1 MLAQIIG
8 EIVATMLGEA
18 IMGALFPNWS
28 KPQPPPEEGVW
39 NASLGSVAAFVA
51 TVAAMFGGIS
61 SIGILTGRH
70 GNPFWIILV
79 IAVLVAL
86 AAGVLSHRTFEVT
99 RRRHAL
105 AYVGLWLSRATV
117 TVALVTVALSIS
129 GITFGQR

>member
-18 IMGALFPNWS
+18 VMEALFPSWS
-28 KPQPPPEEGVW
+28 KPQPKPEEGMW
-39 NASLGSVAAFVA
+39 NASLGSVAAFLA
-51 TVAAMFGGIS
+51 AVAAMFGGIS
-61 SIGILTGRH
+61 SVGILTGRH
-70 GNPFWIILV
+70 GSPFWITLV

-105 AYVGLWLSRATV
+105 AYVGLWISRATV
-117 TVALVTVALSIS
+117 AVALVAIALSIS
-129 GITFGQR
+129 GITFGRR